1 MQANKELV
9 QRLFN
14 TAKGQIEGMQ
24 KMVNENQYCIEISN
38 QILATIA
45 ILKRINIEIL
55 DAHLHNCVLNAT
67 TNEEKEVKMNE
78 ISEVLKKAIK

>member
-1 MQANKELV
+1 MQANKEL
-9 QRLFN
+9 
-14 TAKGQIEGMQ
+14 GMQ

-55 DAHLHNCVLNAT
+55 DAHLHHCVLNAT
-67 TNEEKEVKMNE
+67 TNEEKEIKMNE

>member
-67 TNEEKEVKMNE
+67 TNEEKEIKMNE

>member
-45 ILKRINIEIL
+45 ILKRINLEIL

-67 TNEEKEVKMNE
+67 TNEEKEIKMNE

>member
-55 DAHLHNCVLNAT
+55 DAHLHNCVLSAT
-67 TNEEKEVKMNE
+67 TNEEKEIKMNE